1 MAEATGFAIAASE
14 LYVRIIDRRNVV
26 TSLTGQLLVAMPQM
40 QDPRFARSVV
50 YLCAYSEAA
59 GAMGLVVNKTIDA
72 LTVDELYAHL
82 SIEPSRQ
89 TNRPLPVHFGGPV
102 DPGRGF
108 VLHSPDYRE
117 EGTLG
122 IGDAFAMTATLDIL
136 RAMGKGEGPRQSLLA
151 LGYAGWAPG
160 QLDAEI
166 QANGWLSV
174 DADADLVFGE
184 EDDSKWQRALA
195 KLGVSP
201 STLSTEAGRA

>member
-1 MAEATGFAIAASE
+1 M
-14 LYVRIIDRRNVV
+14 

-50 YLCAYSEAA
+50 YLCAYSEEA
-59 GAMGLVVNKTIDA
+59 GAMGLVINKTIDA
-72 LTVDELYAHL
+72 LTVDELYVHL
-82 SIEPSRQ
+82 NLGSARQ
-89 TNRPLPVHFGGPV
+89 KAMANHPQPVHFGGPV

-108 VLHSPDYRE
+108 VLHSPDYQE
-117 EGTLG
+117 DGTLG
-122 IGDAFAMTATLDIL
+122 IGGEFAMTATLDIL

-174 DADADLVFGE
+174 DADTDLVFDE
-184 EDDSKWQRALA
+184 ADDSKWQRALA

-201 STLSTEAGRA
+201 SMLSTEAGRA